1 MSDSVIPF
9 MSQLQGE
16 DQSAALVVSFGNIM
30 SCLVEQWQQKQ
41 RPDEAS
47 WLVGANMFQ
56 PRFKGRALFD
66 LAHPGAAYNDPKL
79 GKDPQPGH
87 MKDYVQT
94 GSDYGGAHTNSGI
107 PNRAFVL
114 VAKAIGGYAWEKPG
128 RIWFESYR
136 MLKRNSSLTLR
147 TQHSMLPKRP
157 TAASRAPRVKR

>member
-1 MSDSVIPF
+1 
-9 MSQLQGE
+9 
-16 DQSAALVVSFGNIM
+16 
-30 SCLVEQWQQKQ
+30 
-41 RPDEAS
+41 
-47 WLVGANMFQ
+47 MFH

-94 GSDYGGAHTNSGI
+94 GSHYGGAHTNSGI

-136 MLKRNSSLTLR
+136 MLKRNSSFQDLANATLDVAKKTYGGEQSPEGKAVIESWAAVGITVGNR
-147 TQHSMLPKRP
+147 T
-157 TAASRAPRVKR
+157 